1 MTAKSIARYKQ
12 LEDKNFAEKYLV
24 GTLTSVL
31 IAFLTT
37 IILKQFLQ

>member
-37 IILKQFLQ
+37 IVLKQFLQ